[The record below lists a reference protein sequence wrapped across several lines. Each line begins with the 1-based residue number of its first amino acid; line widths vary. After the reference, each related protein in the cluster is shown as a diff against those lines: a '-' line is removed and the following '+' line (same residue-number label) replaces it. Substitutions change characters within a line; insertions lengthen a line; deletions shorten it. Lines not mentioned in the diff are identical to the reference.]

1 MSSKLLHDVRRFLMA
16 LEKVQEELG
25 ELFTHKRQ
33 ALLHADTE
41 AMARLTEA
49 EAKTG
54 ERMQALLRFR
64 AQLLNAA
71 HGEGHAA
78 ESLADLIPRIAGAET
93 DVLMQQVAR
102 GEANA
107 GQLRHESWV
116 LWIISHRCYNHYT
129 EVLELIA
136 HGGERS
142 PVYSDR
148 PETVTRGGAVL
159 DAAV

>member
-1 MSSKLLHDVRRFLMA
+1 MPSNLLHDVRRFLLA

-25 ELFTHKRQ
+25 ELFIHKRQ

-71 HGEGHAA
+71 KVEGHGV

-93 DVLMQQVAR
+93 DALMQQVAR
-102 GEANA
+102 GEASA
-107 GQLRHESWV
+107 GRLRHESWV
-116 LWIISHRCYNHYT
+116 LWIIVDAFAIGLYLWRGLN
-129 EVLELIA
+129 
-136 HGGERS
+136 
-142 PVYSDR
+142 
-148 PETVTRGGAVL
+148 VTSGLYALFFILAVVGL
-159 DAAV
+159 REWARKAKA